1 MGAYCVNQTAR
12 QPGEARKALTMIRT
26 AIFRTSLTV
35 LAASALF
42 ACGPEPRRT
51 LTPDDVIAESIPV
64 DENNPVVARVN
75 ATSIRVSDVHDE
87 FRSQNPGAQIDL
99 PARGSEDFNRI
110 LDELIDQRLLAQ
122 EARSLGLHRDEEAL
136 RRIALANE
144 RILANI
150 MLETAIDDAVTEEII
165 QRIYQEQINLI
176 PRRDEVRAR
185 HILVETLEQA
195 VDIKAQLDA
204 GANFAELAVRFSRD
218 RATRLEGGD
227 LGYFR
232 RDGILPAFGAVA
244 FATPEGG
251 VSDPFQSEFGW
262 HILTVLDY
270 RSEPPPSLETLRPN
284 IVRFSMFD
292 EVEALIT
299 RLRDNAEIS
308 RPQPAES
315 EDANSDEV
323 PGDAAEDD
331 TAGSGEPG

>member
-1 MGAYCVNQTAR
+1 MM
-12 QPGEARKALTMIRT
+12 LTMIRT
-26 AIFRTSLTV
+26 AIFRTSLTILGLGV
-35 LAASALF
+35 LV
-42 ACGPEPRRT
+42 ACGPEPRRN
-51 LTPDDVIAESIPV
+51 LTPDAVIAETIPV
-64 DENNPVVARVN
+64 DEDNPVVARVN

-87 FRSQNPGAQIDL
+87 FRSQNEGVQVDL
-99 PARGSEDFNRI
+99 PERGSEEFERI
-110 LDELIDQRLLAQ
+110 LNELIDQRLLAQ

-150 MLETAIDDAVTEEII
+150 MLETAIDDAVTDEII
-165 QRIYQEQINLI
+165 QRIYEEQINLI

-185 HILVETLEQA
+185 HILVETREQA
-195 VDIKAQLDA
+195 EDIKAQLDA
-204 GANFAELAVRFSRD
+204 GANFAELAVRFSLD

-251 VSDPFQSEFGW
+251 VSEPFQSEFGW

-270 RSEPPPSLETLRPN
+270 RSEPPPSLESLRPN

-299 RLRDNAEIS
+299 RLREDAEIS
-308 RPQPAES
+308 RPQPAEPVADEAETGTDGTS
-315 EDANSDEV
+315 EDPPV
-323 PGDAAEDD
+323 PA
-331 TAGSGEPG
+331 GEPG